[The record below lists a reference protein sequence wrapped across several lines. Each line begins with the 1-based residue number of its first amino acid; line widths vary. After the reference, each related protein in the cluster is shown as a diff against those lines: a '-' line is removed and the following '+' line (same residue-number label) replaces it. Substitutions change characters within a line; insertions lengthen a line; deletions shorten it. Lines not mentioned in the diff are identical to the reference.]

1 MSRMSRRLA
10 ALALLG
16 SLVVLVGWPLAATVL
31 EACRVPQRLDRALT
45 SLGLD
50 DWALRI
56 RRMWN
61 IEPEPATGSVLDPA
75 ATARLLRETGGLAR
89 PARLAVET
97 LSLVFMTAALVLPP
111 GILLALLLFRTDI
124 WGRGLLLGILGI
136 AAFVPLPLH
145 ATAWLGALGNAGRM
159 QAIGLRPVLVGRTG
173 AAIIHALACLP
184 WVVFLVGVGL
194 RTIEP
199 ELEESA
205 ELDMPAGRV
214 WGKVTLRRGVG
225 AIAAA
230 AVAVAVLTAGDMTV
244 TDLLQVRTYAEE
256 AYVQFTLGRGPAD
269 AALVSV
275 PPLIILGGSIVL
287 VARSLVRADPARLA
301 SAFAPARLWKLG
313 RWRVAAGASL
323 LLLVGNLVALPLYSL
338 VWRAGRVGGRAR
350 LGQPPAWSLAGLLG
364 TLGFAAAESWEP
376 IQTSLLLAAGAAT
389 VTAVLAWVL
398 AWVSRNSL
406 TWQVLLLATLAL
418 TLATPGP
425 VAGMALELAYR
436 WFPPIYDSP
445 LIVVMAESIRTLPYA
460 LLILWPALRILP
472 GELLESAV
480 LDGHGPWGQ
489 LWHVILP
496 LSRRRARGGL
506 VRGLRARLRRAAGNQ
521 PASAPRH
528 HHDHVPHLDLAAHRR
543 REPSRR
549 RGPGHAGRTCH
560 CGAVRC
566 PGPEAAPVVGSLKS
580 RGTEV
585 PAEVCGQESCFALSG
600 LGGFSSP
607 TWMVAVS
614 MHWDQSCEFDCWN
627 SGRLPTSSST
637 SSAKSLWTNPFA
649 ER

>member
-1 MSRMSRRLA
+1 MDDATISLELEYSPDPEHIVEWVAEAHDKTAALLRGRTATMSRMSRRLA

-31 EACRVPQRLDRALT
+31 EACRAPQRLDRALT

-56 RRMWN
+56 RRVWN

-111 GILLALLLFRTDI
+111 GILLALLLFRTDT

-398 AWVSRNSL
+398 AWVSRYSL
-406 TWQVLLLATLAL
+406 AWQVLLLATLAL

-445 LIVVMAESIRTLPYA
+445 LIVVMAQSIRTLPYA

-496 LSRRRARGGL
+496 LSRRVLAAAWCVAFVLGFGELPATNLLQPPGITTITFRIWTLLHTGVESHLAGVAL
-506 VRGLRARLRRAAGNQ
+506 VTLAVLAIAALSAVLGLRL
-521 PASAPRH
+521 
-528 HHDHVPHLDLAAHRR
+528 L
-543 REPSRR
+543 
-549 RGPGHAGRTCH
+549 
-560 CGAVRC
+560 
-566 PGPEAAPVVGSLKS
+566 
-580 RGTEV
+580 
-585 PAEVCGQESCFALSG
+585 LS
-600 LGGFSSP
+600 S
-607 TWMVAVS
+607 
-614 MHWDQSCEFDCWN
+614 D
-627 SGRLPTSSST
+627 R
-637 SSAKSLWTNPFA
+637 
-649 ER
+649 